1 MEFLHLKIVNWRSV
15 CLSGKQYCPA
25 VGCVDIAK
33 HSVVTLVFLFWGGVL
48 ELKSYNTEEQKYQCL
63 TADDTEELSSFYSD

>member
-1 MEFLHLKIVNWRSV
+1 M
-15 CLSGKQYCPA
+15 CLSVVEQYCPA

-33 HSVVTLVFLFWGGVL
+33 HTVETLGLLFWESVL
-48 ELKSYNTEEQKYQCL
+48 ELKSYNTEEQKYQYL